1 MKTVMKHWSAGNA
14 FVCRED
20 ALLSF
25 GNRFYTR
32 TIDLSGGFPRTVSL
46 KSGGMEWAA
55 EDKKGCDC
63 SFFGINM
70 PGRGKTEYRLK
81 GNVEAVYRENP
92 QFDAP
97 HLELTIRF
105 EEKVQQ
111 AEFTR
116 TFCIYPELP
125 ACSVRNSLI
134 SQVIP
139 GCYWSHRRKLSAPSS
154 RFPVPFQES
163 CADSLRLAAGVLPV
177 RSVEFRGRTDYH
189 NEPVEEHPLRHMD
202 RRCSGNLIY
211 FSAPSGETLLCLQEA
226 PPSAERRDFE
236 TYDFRLEDGEFY
248 SCCWGI
254 APEDLV
260 PGRAVTGY
268 RHTILFCPSG
278 VEPERILHRYLASR
292 FPMRSEEA
300 AVLVN
305 PWGCGSFPELVSAN
319 FLREEICAAE
329 EIGAEVYQIDDSWQ
343 NGNGLSELTDN
354 NRAVGCDFWT
364 VSPKHFP
371 DGFEELRNWSGSVKP
386 GLWCAPSF
394 TGAYRDWEAFADMLI
409 DYHRRYGF
417 VTVKV
422 DGVRMQSAIAEER
435 LESLLR
441 KVRSETGGGVYFN
454 LDTTNGQRPGY
465 FLFLEYGNIFLENRY
480 VTTEG
485 VIGYHPEKTLRNLWL
500 LSRYVR
506 TQSLQIEIPAPD
518 DIPEGMVFR
527 HDPREYDFEYWCA
540 VALFANMLIWTAP
553 SRLSKESKAVLRK
566 MTALQK
572 TIRPEL
578 FSGMVRPV
586 LNCPDGRSLT
596 GFASDAGYRLIFR
609 EAGCAEDSAEMPS
622 AAGRILAGRGVLR
635 GRSLT
640 LPAGGYCLWK
650 A

>member
-1 MKTVMKHWSAGNA
+1 MKTTLKHWSAGNA
-14 FVCRED
+14 FVRQD
-20 ALLSF
+20 DSRLSF
-25 GNRFYTR
+25 GNCFYTR
-32 TIDLSGGFPRTVSL
+32 TLDLSGGFPRTVSL
-46 KSGGMEWAA
+46 KSGKMEWAA
-55 EDKKGCDC
+55 ANKRGCDC

-70 PGRGKTEYRLK
+70 PGRGRTDFRLK
-81 GNVEAVYRENP
+81 GEIEAVYRENP

-97 HLELTIRF
+97 HIELTICF

-116 TFCIYPELP
+116 TFYIYPELP
-125 ACSVRNSLI
+125 ACSVRNKLI

-139 GCYWSHRRKLSAPSS
+139 GCYWSHRGGLSVPSS
-154 RFPVPFQES
+154 RFPSTFQES
-163 CADSLRLAAGVLPV
+163 CADSLQLAPGAVPV

-189 NEPVEEHPLRHMD
+189 NEPVAEHPLLNMEG
-202 RRCSGNLIY
+202 RCSGNLIY
-211 FSAPSGETLLCLQEA
+211 FSGLSGETLLCLQEA
-226 PPSAERRDFE
+226 PPSSERRDFE
-236 TYDFRLEDGEFY
+236 TYDFRLENGEFY

-254 APEDLV
+254 APEDLI

-268 RHTILFCPSG
+268 RHTMLFCPAG
-278 VEPERILHRYLASR
+278 EEPERILHRYLAER
-292 FPMRSEEA
+292 FPTRSEEA

-305 PWGCGSFPELVSAN
+305 PWGCGKFPELVSAD
-319 FLREEICAAE
+319 FIQKEIRTAE

-343 NGNGLSELTDN
+343 SGNGLNELTDN
-354 NRAVGCDFWT
+354 NRAVERDFWS

-371 DGFEELRNWSGSVKP
+371 EGFEILRNSSGRVKL

-394 TGAYRDWEAFADMLI
+394 TGAYRDWEFFADLLI
-409 DYHRRYGF
+409 NYHRRYGF
-417 VTVKV
+417 ATVKV
-422 DGVRMQSAIAEER
+422 DGVRLQSAAAEER
-435 LESLLR
+435 LEAMLR

-465 FLFLEYGNIFLENRY
+465 FLFLEYGCIFLENRY
-480 VTTEG
+480 VTAEG
-485 VIGYHPEKTLRNLWL
+485 VTGYHPEKTLRNLWL

-506 TQSLQIEIPAPD
+506 PQSLQIEIPAPD

-553 SRLSKESKAVLRK
+553 SRLSSKSKAILRK
-566 MTALQK
+566 MIALQK
-572 TIRPEL
+572 MIRPEL
-578 FSGMVRPV
+578 FSGMIRPI

-596 GFASDAGYRLIFR
+596 GFAADAGYRLIFR
-609 EAGCAEDSAEMPS
+609 EVGCKKESVEMPS
-622 AAGRILAGRGVLR
+622 AAGHLLAGRGVLR
-635 GRSLT
+635 GRNLT

>member
-1 MKTVMKHWSAGNA
+1 M
-14 FVCRED
+14 
-20 ALLSF
+20 
-25 GNRFYTR
+25 
-32 TIDLSGGFPRTVSL
+32 
-46 KSGGMEWAA
+46 
-55 EDKKGCDC
+55 
-63 SFFGINM
+63 
-70 PGRGKTEYRLK
+70 
-81 GNVEAVYRENP
+81 
-92 QFDAP
+92 
-97 HLELTIRF
+97 
-105 EEKVQQ
+105 
-111 AEFTR
+111 
-116 TFCIYPELP
+116 
-125 ACSVRNSLI
+125 
-134 SQVIP
+134 
-139 GCYWSHRRKLSAPSS
+139 
-154 RFPVPFQES
+154 
-163 CADSLRLAAGVLPV
+163 
-177 RSVEFRGRTDYH
+177 
-189 NEPVEEHPLRHMD
+189 
-202 RRCSGNLIY
+202 
-211 FSAPSGETLLCLQEA
+211 
-226 PPSAERRDFE
+226 
-236 TYDFRLEDGEFY
+236 
-248 SCCWGI
+248 
-254 APEDLV
+254 
-260 PGRAVTGY
+260 
-268 RHTILFCPSG
+268 LFCPSG

-609 EAGCAEDSAEMPS
+609 EAGCAEDSTEMPS

>member
-81 GNVEAVYRENP
+81 GDVEAVYRENP

-189 NEPVEEHPLRHMD
+189 NEPVEEHPLRHTD

-226 PPSAERRDFE
+226 PPSAER
-236 TYDFRLEDGEFY
+236 
-248 SCCWGI
+248 
-254 APEDLV
+254 
-260 PGRAVTGY
+260 PG
-268 RHTILFCPSG
+268 F
-278 VEPERILHRYLASR
+278 
-292 FPMRSEEA
+292 
-300 AVLVN
+300 
-305 PWGCGSFPELVSAN
+305 
-319 FLREEICAAE
+319 
-329 EIGAEVYQIDDSWQ
+329 
-343 NGNGLSELTDN
+343 
-354 NRAVGCDFWT
+354 
-364 VSPKHFP
+364 
-371 DGFEELRNWSGSVKP
+371 
-386 GLWCAPSF
+386 
-394 TGAYRDWEAFADMLI
+394 
-409 DYHRRYGF
+409 
-417 VTVKV
+417 
-422 DGVRMQSAIAEER
+422 
-435 LESLLR
+435 
-441 KVRSETGGGVYFN
+441 
-454 LDTTNGQRPGY
+454 
-465 FLFLEYGNIFLENRY
+465 
-480 VTTEG
+480 
-485 VIGYHPEKTLRNLWL
+485 
-500 LSRYVR
+500 
-506 TQSLQIEIPAPD
+506 
-518 DIPEGMVFR
+518 
-527 HDPREYDFEYWCA
+527 
-540 VALFANMLIWTAP
+540 
-553 SRLSKESKAVLRK
+553 
-566 MTALQK
+566 
-572 TIRPEL
+572 
-578 FSGMVRPV
+578 
-586 LNCPDGRSLT
+586 
-596 GFASDAGYRLIFR
+596 
-609 EAGCAEDSAEMPS
+609 
-622 AAGRILAGRGVLR
+622 
-635 GRSLT
+635 
-640 LPAGGYCLWK
+640 
-650 A
+650 